1 MNKEL
6 EIKDAETLYYEPQR
20 TTMQFVH
27 GLIPQGLNIFC
38 GASKIGKSW
47 LMLWMCLQIA
57 DGNPVWEREAVKS
70 DVLYLCLE
78 DTYTRIQERLYKLTD
93 SPPDNLRF
101 TLMCGKIGDGL
112 EEQIEVFLE
121 HYPLT
126 KFIVIDTLQKVRRD
140 VLGTVNAYS
149 HDYSELSKL
158 KSIADNHKLCLLLV
172 HHVRKLEDSKDP
184 INDVLG
190 STGVTGTVDSI
201 YMLKKDKRF
210 SNQAVLYVSSRDVEQ
225 QQLILKFE
233 DMVWKLVE
241 CKGQEEMQK
250 ETVPDFIFQLVEF
263 MSNKSSWTGSAT
275 ELLSEMNINDL
286 KPNIASKYLSQFYYE
301 VLLPAD
307 IAYQSH
313 RTGKGRTLTLKRS
326 VDCVGNDGQSPH
338 QDIPSQPSPT
348 VIE

>member
-1 MNKEL
+1 MNNQL
-6 EIKDAETLYYEPQR
+6 EVKDAETLYFEPQR
-20 TTMQFVH
+20 KTMQFVD

-47 LMLWMCLQIA
+47 LMLWLCLHIA
-57 DGNPVWEREAVKS
+57 DGSPVWEREVIKS

-93 SPPDNLRF
+93 NPPDNLRF
-101 TLMCGKIGDGL
+101 ALMCGKIGDGL
-112 EEQIEVFLE
+112 EEQIEIFLE
-121 HYPLT
+121 QYPLS

-140 VLGTVNAYS
+140 VFGNVNAYS
-149 HDYSELSKL
+149 HDYNELSKL
-158 KSIADNHKLCLLLV
+158 KSIADNHNICILLV

-225 QQLILKFE
+225 QQFVLQFE

-241 CKGQEEMQK
+241 SKGQKEMQK
-250 ETVPDFIFQLVEF
+250 EAVPDFVFRLVEF
-263 MSNKSSWTGSAT
+263 MSDKSIWTGSAT
-275 ELLSEMNINDL
+275 ELLTEMNIADL
-286 KPNIASKYLSQFYYE
+286 KPNMASKYLSQFYYE
-301 VLLPAD
+301 VLLPAS
-307 IAYQSH
+307 ISYCTH
-313 RTGKGRTLTLKRS
+313 RTGKGRTLTLKKC
-326 VDCVGNDGQSPH
+326 VDCVGNDGQSSHEDP
-338 QDIPSQPSPT
+338 PSQSSFI
-348 VIE
+348 VME